1 MKRTNSRITRNSGNA
16 GARRRMASRECARTT
31 AFATPP
37 APPPAPR
44 KPLRAMTPE
53 ETRAWIQ
60 GTRSALEQKQAR
72 EWAYLDHRAH
82 RGIHTLTDDAYE
94 QDHQLEDDL
103 LAMLGELEAH
113 L

>member
-1 MKRTNSRITRNSGNA
+1 MSSA
-16 GARRRMASRECARTT
+16 
-31 AFATPP
+31 
-37 APPPAPR
+37 PPAPR
-44 KPLRAMTPE
+44 PPLCVLTPE
-53 ETRAWIQ
+53 EIRTWIRT
-60 GTRSALEQKQAR
+60 TRSALEQKQAR

-82 RGIHTLTDDAYE
+82 RGIHILTDDAYE

>member
-31 AFATPP
+31 ACA
-37 APPPAPR
+37 APR

-94 QDHQLEDDL
+94 QDYQLEDDL